1 MSCVGVSDGGAVG
14 VKALLRI
21 FRPSRKLAIIIGGV
35 ALLAGVSGG
44 AAVYVGKDRLIDA
57 TSGGYGLECSDVN
70 LVTIRKQDHVW
81 VRKYIK
87 TEPTDGMTR
96 VKTALRVA
104 QAVYAAQKPDLVQ
117 VVVLDENGPTL
128 RADIRGRAIGAD
140 VVYIP
145 HPDKTVPGL
154 DDKSYT
160 ARYYDGKASENGL
173 FFGERIEMPSDEI
186 AMISAAFKDP
196 EDCVDPVA
204 VASTKSEEKGKKTAG
219 GGHGAATAAESEAAP
234 AAGGH
239 GADAPAEEPPAE
251 AAKTH

>member
-1 MSCVGVSDGGAVG
+1 M
-14 VKALLRI
+14 KALLRI
-21 FRPSRKLAIIIGGV
+21 FRPSRKLAIIVGGV
-35 ALLAGVSGG
+35 ALLVGVSGG
-44 AAVYVGKDRLIDA
+44 AAVYVGKDRLIGVA
-57 TSGGYGLECSDVN
+57 AGGHGLECSDVN

-81 VRKYIK
+81 IRKYIK

-96 VKTALRVA
+96 VRTALRVA

-145 HPDKTVPGL
+145 HPDKTIPGL
-154 DDKSYT
+154 DDKTYT

-173 FFGERIEMPSDEI
+173 FFGERIELPADEI
-186 AMISAAFKDP
+186 AMISAAFKEP

-204 VASTKSEEKGKKTAG
+204 VASTKGDEADKKAAAKNKKADG
-219 GGHGAATAAESEAAP
+219 VGHGVAPEAGSEAAP
-234 AAGGH
+234 AAGDH
-239 GADAPAEEPPAE
+239 GTDTMSEAPAEEPPAE

>member
-1 MSCVGVSDGGAVG
+1 M
-14 VKALLRI
+14 KALLRI

-44 AAVYVGKDRLIDA
+44 AALYVGKDRLIGVS
-57 TSGGYGLECSDVN
+57 SGGALECSDVN

-96 VKTALRVA
+96 VRTALRVA

-140 VVYIP
+140 VVFIP

-154 DDKSYT
+154 DDKRYT

-173 FFGERIEMPSDEI
+173 FFGERIELPSDEI
-186 AMISAAFKDP
+186 AMISAGFKDP

-204 VASTKSEEKGKKTAG
+204 VASTKGEATGKKIEEKDKKAEG
-219 GGHGAATAAESEAAP
+219 GGHGAAPAAESEPAP
-234 AAGGH
+234 AAEGD
-239 GADAPAEEPPAE
+239 GADVVAEAPAEEPSAE

>member
-1 MSCVGVSDGGAVG
+1 M
-14 VKALLRI
+14 KALLRI

-44 AAVYVGKDRLIDA
+44 AAIYVGKDRLVGV
-57 TSGGYGLECSDVN
+57 SGGGGLECSDVN
-70 LVTIRKQDHVW
+70 LVTIRKQDHLW

-87 TEPTDGMTR
+87 TEPTDGVTR
-96 VKTALRVA
+96 VRTALRVA

-140 VVYIP
+140 VVFIP
-145 HPDKTVPGL
+145 HPDKAIPGL
-154 DDKSYT
+154 DDKRFT

-173 FFGERIEMPSDEI
+173 FFGERIELPADEI
-186 AMISAAFKDP
+186 AMISASFKDP

-204 VASTKSEEKGKKTAG
+204 VASTKHDEKGKKDAG
-219 GGHGAATAAESEAAP
+219 DGHGAAPAAESEAAP
-234 AAGGH
+234 AAENE
-239 GADAPAEEPPAE
+239 GADVVAEAPAEEPPEE
-251 AAKTH
+251 ARKAH

>member
-1 MSCVGVSDGGAVG
+1 M
-14 VKALLRI
+14 
-21 FRPSRKLAIIIGGV
+21 
-35 ALLAGVSGG
+35 GVSGG
-44 AAVYVGKDRLIDA
+44 AAVYVGKDRLMGA
-57 TSGGYGLECSDVN
+57 AGGGSGLECSDVN
-70 LVTIRKQDHVW
+70 LVTIKKQDHVW

-96 VKTALRVA
+96 VRTALRVA

-154 DDKSYT
+154 DDKPYT

-173 FFGERIEMPSDEI
+173 FFGERIDMPADEI
-186 AMISAAFKDP
+186 AMISASFKDP

-204 VASTKSEEKGKKTAG
+204 VASTKGGEKAKKAEG
-219 GGHGAATAAESEAAP
+219 GGHGVAPAAETEAAP
-234 AAGGH
+234 VAEGGH
-239 GADAPAEEPPAE
+239 GADAPAEAPAEEPPAD
-251 AAKTH
+251 APKTH

>member
-35 ALLAGVSGG
+35 ALLVGVSGG

-154 DDKSYT
+154 DDKPYT

-186 AMISAAFKDP
+186 AMISDAFKDP

-204 VASTKSEEKGKKTAG
+204 VASTKSEEKGKKAAG

>member
-1 MSCVGVSDGGAVG
+1 M
-14 VKALLRI
+14 KALLRI

-35 ALLAGVSGG
+35 ALLTGVSGG
-44 AAVYVGKDRLIDA
+44 AAVYVGKDRLIGA
-57 TSGGYGLECSDVN
+57 AGGGYGLECSDVN

-186 AMISAAFKDP
+186 AMISAAFKDL

-204 VASTKSEEKGKKTAG
+204 VASTRNEEKGKKATG
-219 GGHGAATAAESEAAP
+219 GGHGAAPAAESEAAP
-234 AAGGH
+234 AAEGH
-239 GADAPAEEPPAE
+239 GADAVGEAPAEEPPAE
-251 AAKTH
+251 ASPSKSH

>member
-1 MSCVGVSDGGAVG
+1 M
-14 VKALLRI
+14 KALLRI

-44 AAVYVGKDRLIDA
+44 AALYVGKDRLVGV
-57 TSGGYGLECSDVN
+57 SGGGHGLECSDVN

-96 VKTALRVA
+96 VRTALRVA

-140 VVYIP
+140 VVFIP
-145 HPDKTVPGL
+145 HPDETVPGL
-154 DDKSYT
+154 DDKRYT

-173 FFGERIEMPSDEI
+173 FFGERIELPADEI
-186 AMISAAFKDP
+186 AMISASFKDP

-204 VASTKSEEKGKKTAG
+204 VASTKGEATGKKTEDKDNKAEG
-219 GGHGAATAAESEAAP
+219 GGHGAAPAAESEAPP
-234 AAGGH
+234 AAESH
-239 GADAPAEEPPAE
+239 GADAVAEAPAEEPPAQ
-251 AAKTH
+251 APKAH

>member
-1 MSCVGVSDGGAVG
+1 M
-14 VKALLRI
+14 
-21 FRPSRKLAIIIGGV
+21 IIGGV

-44 AAVYVGKDRLIDA
+44 AAVYVGKDRLMGVA
-57 TSGGYGLECSDVN
+57 GGGYGLECSDVN

-87 TEPTDGMTR
+87 TEPTDGITR

-128 RADIRGRAIGAD
+128 RSDIRGRAIGAD

-145 HPDKTVPGL
+145 HPDKAVPGL
-154 DDKSYT
+154 DDKPYT

-173 FFGERIEMPSDEI
+173 FFGERIELPLDEI
-186 AMISAAFKDP
+186 AMISSGFKDP

-204 VASTKSEEKGKKTAG
+204 VGSTKNGEKAKETKAAG
-219 GGHGAATAAESEAAP
+219 GAHGAAPAAESEAAP
-234 AAGGH
+234 AHEPAPARE
-239 GADAPAEEPPAE
+239 GASADVVAEAPAEEPPAE
-251 AAKTH
+251 GAETR

>member
-1 MSCVGVSDGGAVG
+1 M
-14 VKALLRI
+14 KALLHM

-44 AAVYVGKDRLIDA
+44 AAIYVGKDRLLGS
-57 TSGGYGLECSDVN
+57 SGGIYGLECSDVN

-154 DDKSYT
+154 DDKPYT
-160 ARYYDGKASENGL
+160 ARYYDGRASENGL
-173 FFGERIEMPSDEI
+173 FFGERIELPDNEI
-186 AMISAAFKDP
+186 ATLNAAFKDP

-204 VASTKSEEKGKKTAG
+204 VASTKSDEKSKGKKAAG
-219 GGHGAATAAESEAAP
+219 GAHGAAPAAESEAAP
-234 AAGGH
+234 APTAEGG
-239 GADAPAEEPPAE
+239 GDVVAEAPAGESAE
-251 AAKTH
+251 AAPAKSH

>member
-1 MSCVGVSDGGAVG
+1 M
-14 VKALLRI
+14 
-21 FRPSRKLAIIIGGV
+21 
-35 ALLAGVSGG
+35 GVSGG
-44 AAVYVGKDRLIDA
+44 AAVYVGKDRLIGA
-57 TSGGYGLECSDVN
+57 TGGGYGLECSDVN

-145 HPDKTVPGL
+145 HPDKSVPGL

-160 ARYYDGKASENGL
+160 ARYYDGRASENGL

-204 VASTKSEEKGKKTAG
+204 VASTRSEEKGKKAAG
-219 GGHGAATAAESEAAP
+219 GGHGAAPAAESEAAP

-239 GADAPAEEPPAE
+239 GADAVAEAPVEEPPAE

>member
-35 ALLAGVSGG
+35 ALLMGVSGG
-44 AAVYVGKDRLIDA
+44 AAVYVGKDRLIGA
-57 TSGGYGLECSDVN
+57 TGGGYGLECSDVN

-117 VVVLDENGPTL
+117 VVVLDENGPTM

-173 FFGERIEMPSDEI
+173 FFGERIEMPFDEI

-204 VASTKSEEKGKKTAG
+204 VASTKGEGKA
-219 GGHGAATAAESEAAP
+219 

-239 GADAPAEEPPAE
+239 GAAPETKEPSGQEQAAKDAAAPAEKPPA
-251 AAKTH
+251 KSGH